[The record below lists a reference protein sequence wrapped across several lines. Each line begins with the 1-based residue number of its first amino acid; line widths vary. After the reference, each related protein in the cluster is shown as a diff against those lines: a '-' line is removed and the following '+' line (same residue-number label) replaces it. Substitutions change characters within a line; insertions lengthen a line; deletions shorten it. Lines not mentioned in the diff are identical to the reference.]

1 MNNEFNEEGSFETV
15 KRIWKNYASGLSG
28 YLSIAL
34 VCNAIVALSTPAL
47 PELIRRVIDDIFVD
61 KNENMLLILPLI
73 AVIIMFIRALGTYGA
88 NVSINLIGQK
98 IVGSLQND
106 LYLSL
111 LKSDISYVNSIH
123 SARFISNFTADS
135 TKLRETMSSV
145 VVNLSRNILMVL
157 GLVGY
162 LMWVD
167 FKLAMIFLI
176 ILPPAALGLRYL
188 GKKLR
193 KAVRD
198 SLEEIGTL
206 SSLVSETLRGIRI
219 IKAYGKE
226 TFYKNKANETIK
238 KVVSLS
244 MRGVRARSA
253 SAPIMEI
260 VTGFAIAGI
269 IYYAGGKSIDGN
281 ISVGS
286 FMAFTTAAGLLYDPL
301 KAVANLQAML
311 QEGVAASHRLFPI
324 IDNKPMI
331 KDPLDKKVLSV
342 SKGLIEFE
350 NVSFSYFDNPNEMAI
365 DNISFTV
372 KPGETVALV
381 GPSGAGKT
389 TLLNLVPRFY
399 DPTNGII
406 KIDNIDIKQLSLN
419 AVRAS
424 SALVSQDSLI
434 FDSSIRENILF
445 GSNDVSEDM
454 FISACKEAL
463 VDEFVT
469 KLPNGY
475 ETIAGEFGLKLS
487 GGQKQRIAI
496 ARAMIKNSPILL
508 LDEATS
514 SLDSEAESKVQTA
527 LEALLKEKSALIIAH
542 RLSTIMNADMIYV
555 FDKGKIIEKGNHD
568 ALIEANGLY
577 KSLFDTQFPEGV
589 NEKENC

>member
-1 MNNEFNEEGSFETV
+1 MNNEFNEKGSIETV
-15 KRIWKNYASGLSG
+15 KRIWKSYASGLSG
-28 YLSIAL
+28 YLTIAL

-61 KNENMLLILPLI
+61 KNENMLLILPLM
-73 AVIIMFIRALGTYGA
+73 AVIIMIIRALGTYGA

-111 LKSDISYVNSIH
+111 LKSDISYINSIH
-123 SARFISNFTADS
+123 SARFISNFTVDS

-145 VVNLSRNILMVL
+145 VVNLSRNILMVVC
-157 GLVGY
+157 LVGY

-176 ILPPAALGLRYL
+176 VLPPAVLGLRYL

-301 KAVANLQAML
+301 KAVANLQWL
-311 QEGVAASHRLFPI
+311 CFKRV
-324 IDNKPMI
+324 
-331 KDPLDKKVLSV
+331 
-342 SKGLIEFE
+342 
-350 NVSFSYFDNPNEMAI
+350 
-365 DNISFTV
+365 
-372 KPGETVALV
+372 
-381 GPSGAGKT
+381 
-389 TLLNLVPRFY
+389 
-399 DPTNGII
+399 
-406 KIDNIDIKQLSLN
+406 
-419 AVRAS
+419 
-424 SALVSQDSLI
+424 
-434 FDSSIRENILF
+434 
-445 GSNDVSEDM
+445 
-454 FISACKEAL
+454 
-463 VDEFVT
+463 
-469 KLPNGY
+469 
-475 ETIAGEFGLKLS
+475 
-487 GGQKQRIAI
+487 
-496 ARAMIKNSPILL
+496 
-508 LDEATS
+508 
-514 SLDSEAESKVQTA
+514 
-527 LEALLKEKSALIIAH
+527 
-542 RLSTIMNADMIYV
+542 
-555 FDKGKIIEKGNHD
+555 
-568 ALIEANGLY
+568 
-577 KSLFDTQFPEGV
+577 
-589 NEKENC
+589 